1 MYDDRTLRL
10 YPYTNENL
18 FRVGLGGGRGDFP
31 DDVRRTFPGREF
43 MADFSKRKGCAKN
56 RGKALL
62 RAPPETY
69 FRLDHFLTYRTLGG
83 SL

>member
-1 MYDDRTLRL
+1 
-10 YPYTNENL
+10 
-18 FRVGLGGGRGDFP
+18 
-31 DDVRRTFPGREF
+31 

-62 RAPPETY
+62 RAPPDTY

-83 SL
+83 KSIVTANQNLLAAFSGLKWMSSWS

>member
-1 MYDDRTLRL
+1 MTTAHSACIRTLKSL
-10 YPYTNENL
+10 YENH
-18 FRVGLGGGRGDFP
+18 FRVGDFP
-31 DDVRRTFPGREF
+31 DDVRRTFPGREL

-62 RAPPETY
+62 RASPDAY
-69 FRLDHFLTYRTLGG
+69 FRLDHFLTYRTWKG